1 MARLAPSVLGADFAR
16 LGEEIADTDRAGVD
30 ILHLDI
36 MDGHFV
42 PNISYG
48 PAIVKTIDKL
58 TDSYLDV
65 HLMLSEPEKYFE
77 AFVEAGADSITFHLE
92 IHPEPAE
99 YARRIRELGVETG
112 ISINPD
118 MPVERVL
125 PHLKDFDFLLIM
137 SVFPGFGGQA
147 FIRDALTS
155 VRVARDY
162 IDKHGLR
169 TQIAIDGGVDRTN
182 AAEVVA
188 AGADILVMGSAFF
201 GAKDRAALVKYV
213 AGLAR
218 DN

>member
-16 LGEEIADTDRAGVD
+16 LGEEIADADRAGVD

-58 TDSYLDV
+58 TDSFLDV
-65 HLMLSEPEKYFE
+65 HLMVSEPEKYFE
-77 AFVEAGADSITFHLE
+77 AFVKAGADAITFHLE
-92 IHPEPAE
+92 IHPQPTSFAQE
-99 YARRIRELGVETG
+99 IRKLGVQPG

-118 MPVERVL
+118 LPVEKVL
-125 PHLKDFDFLLIM
+125 PFLKEFDYLLVM
-137 SVFPGFGGQA
+137 SVYPGFGGQA
-147 FIRDALTS
+147 FIRDALPK
-155 VRVARDY
+155 VRSARQY
-162 IDKHGLR
+162 IDKHGLK
-169 TQIAIDGGVDRTN
+169 TQIAIDGGIDSTN

-201 GAKDRAALVKYV
+201 GAKDRAALVKMV
-213 AGLAR
+213 TALK
-218 DN
+218 